1 MILVDNLTE
10 TILETAKDL
19 TRPMDYPRLLE
30 EIINDAM
37 RITNSDGGTLYIM
50 INNALYFM
58 IMITKSKDFRR
69 GGDGKPVDL
78 PPVELDSTSVC
89 AYVARTKTTKN
100 IADVYHD
107 KEFNWDGPKKYDK
120 LNDYHTC
127 SELVVPL
134 INHEQKVIGVL
145 QLINAHDG
153 DGNIVAYTEQ
163 EEQICEAIGSL
174 AAVSLSNS
182 NMIKQLQELLD
193 SIALSFTD
201 AIETRTPFNAN
212 HTRHVAQYCW
222 DFAEFLN
229 KRAQEEGKTNPTLD
243 ENSCDQLYMAASLHD
258 IGKMSVSRSLLNKA
272 DRLGPYMDRMKERWR
287 FILTDLRVKKYAG
300 TVTDDEYVRTAR
312 RYNEYIDFIMR
323 INTAGYLDDETLE
336 KVEEIAAER
345 YWTFDGEEIMFV
357 SEPEAEDLRVR
368 KGTLTTEERKAIE
381 KHAEYTSKILEK
393 ITFGDKYNRVRFIA
407 GAHHEYLDGSGYP
420 EGLTADKLPI
430 EVRILTIM
438 DIFDSLT
445 ADDRPYKKAHDKE
458 GALRI
463 LSAMVTEGKLD
474 PELVELAKEFFETEP
489 ILDR

>member
-19 TRPMDYPRLLE
+19 TRPTSYPRLLE

-37 RITNSDGGTLYIM
+37 NITNSDGGTLYIM

-58 IMITKSKDFRR
+58 IMITRSKGFHH

-89 AYVARTKTTKN
+89 AYVARTKATKN
-100 IADVYHD
+100 IADVYND
-107 KEFNWDGPKKYDK
+107 KEFDWEGPKKYDK

-127 SELVVPL
+127 SELVFPL

-145 QLINAHDG
+145 QLINALDA

-174 AAVSLSNS
+174 AAVSLSNR
-182 NMIKQLQELLD
+182 NMINQLQELLD

-229 KRAQEEGKTNPTLD
+229 KRAKEGGDNPTLD

-272 DRLGPYMDRMKERWR
+272 DRLGPFMDRMRERWR

-300 TVTDDEYVRTAR
+300 TITDQEYVRTAK
-312 RYNEYIDFIMR
+312 RYNDYIDFIMKV
-323 INTAGYLDDETLE
+323 NTAGFLDTETLE

-345 YWTFDGEEIMFV
+345 YVTFDGEEILFV
-357 SEPEAEDLRVR
+357 SDLEAEDLRVR
-368 KGTLTTEERKAIE
+368 KGTLTSEERKAIE
-381 KHAEYTSKILEK
+381 MHAVYTTKILEK
-393 ITFGDKYNRVRFIA
+393 ITFGEKYDRVRFIA

-420 EGLTADKLPI
+420 NKLTACDLPI

-445 ADDRPYKKAHDKE
+445 ADDRPYKKAYDKD
-458 GALRI
+458 GALKI
-463 LSAMVTEGKLD
+463 LSAMVEEGKLD
-474 PELVELAKEFFETEP
+474 RTLVALAKEFFEKEP
-489 ILDR
+489 ILDH

>member
-1 MILVDNLTE
+1 MILDENLTE
-10 TILETAKDL
+10 EILEIAKNL
-19 TRPMDYPRLLE
+19 TRPMSYPRLLE

-37 RITNSDGGTLYIM
+37 NITNSDGGTLYIM

-58 IMITKSKDFRR
+58 IMITRSKDFRW
-69 GGDGKPVDL
+69 GGDGNPVDL
-78 PPVELDSTSVC
+78 PPVELNSTSVC

-100 IADVYHD
+100 IADVYND
-107 KEFNWDGPKKYDK
+107 KEFDWEGPKKYDK

-145 QLINAHDG
+145 QLINALDA

-163 EEQICEAIGSL
+163 EEAICEAIGSL
-174 AAVSLSNS
+174 AAVSLSNR
-182 NMIKQLQELLD
+182 NMINQLQELLD

-229 KRAQEEGKTNPTLD
+229 KRAKEGGDNPTLD

-258 IGKMSVSRSLLNKA
+258 IGKMSVSRSILNKA
-272 DRLGPYMDRMKERWR
+272 DRLGPFIDRMKERWR

-300 TVTDDEYVRTAR
+300 TITDDEYVRTAK
-312 RYNEYIDFIMR
+312 RYNDYIEFIMKV
-323 INTAGYLDDETLE
+323 NTAGFLDTETLE
-336 KVEEIAAER
+336 KVEEIASER
-345 YWTFDGEEIMFV
+345 YVTFDGEEIQFV
-357 SEPEAEDLRVR
+357 SDLEADDLRVR
-368 KGTLTTEERKAIE
+368 KGTLTTAERKEIE
-381 KHAEYTSKILEK
+381 MHAVYTTKILEK
-393 ITFGDKYNRVRFIA
+393 ITFGDKYDRVRFIA

-420 EGLTADKLPI
+420 NKLTAYDLPI

-445 ADDRPYKKAHDKE
+445 ADDRPYKKAYDKP
-458 GALRI
+458 GALKI
-463 LSAMVTEGKLD
+463 LHAMVDEGKLD
-474 PELVELAKEFFETEP
+474 GTLVTLAKEFFEKEP
-489 ILDR
+489 ILDH